1 MDRIVAV
8 NTNTFHKFS
17 IEEALPLIKKAGFKY
32 IELTATKGWT
42 EHVFPTQSFEYLVKI
57 KNMIE
62 DLGLI
67 PFAFSGHTSLMDKDR
82 LKDFIL
88 NMELAAFF
96 NSKYIVSSVG
106 EAHIKNN
113 KISSKDILI
122 ENLRFLIPY
131 LKKNN
136 LLLVLETHGKEF
148 PDGESLNDI
157 VNKVDS
163 DLIKI
168 NYDTANVIFYGNKL
182 PQDDLKTCVN
192 NVSYM
197 HIKDK
202 GGKFNEWNFPA
213 LGKGFIEFEKVFKIL
228 DENNNNCPLS
238 IEIEFTEKGAK
249 DIDEVYRALVDS
261 YSYLHN
267 LKLI

>member
-1 MDRIVAV
+1 MDRIISV
-8 NTNTFHKFS
+8 NTNTFHGFS

-42 EHVFPTQSFEYLVKI
+42 EHVFPTQSFEHLVKVR
-57 KNMIE
+57 NMIN

-67 PFAFSGHTSLMDKDR
+67 PFAFSGHTSLMDKNR
-82 LKDFIL
+82 LDDFIL

-96 NSKYIVSSVG
+96 NSKYIVSSIG

-113 KISSKDILI
+113 SSSNEKTLI
-122 ENLRFLIPY
+122 ENLKFLIPH
-131 LKKNN
+131 LKRNN
-136 LLLVLETHGKEF
+136 LMLVLETHGKEF
-148 PDGESLNDI
+148 PTGKSLNSI
-157 VNKVDS
+157 VEKVDS
-163 DLIKI
+163 NLIKI
-168 NYDTANVIFYGNKL
+168 NYDTANVLFYGNVL
-182 PQDDLKTCVN
+182 PEDDLKACVN

-202 GGKFNEWNFPA
+202 GGKQDVWDFPA
-213 LGKGFIEFEKVFKIL
+213 LGKGYINFPKIFDILEK
-228 DENNNNCPLS
+228 NNNNCPMS

-249 DIDEVYRALVDS
+249 DIDEVYRALVVS
-261 YSYLHN
+261 FSYLHN